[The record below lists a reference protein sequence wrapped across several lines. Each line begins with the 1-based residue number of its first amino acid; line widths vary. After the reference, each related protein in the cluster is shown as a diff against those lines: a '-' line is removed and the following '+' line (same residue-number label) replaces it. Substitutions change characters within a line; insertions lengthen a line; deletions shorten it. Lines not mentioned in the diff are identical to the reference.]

1 MISTSQLPLIIRRV
15 GSVGRSG
22 LQQGGPAPV
31 PLQQGH
37 LAANPDTR
45 SRARAPQRTGTI
57 SGAPI
62 RAASAVSSSGI
73 RWLSRSASTRL
84 T

>member
-1 MISTSQLPLIIRRV
+1 MSTLDCSRV
-15 GSVGRSG
+15 AL
-22 LQQGGPAPV
+22 LQSRCSKATLLQTWHPRLAPANPAP
-31 PLQQGH
+31 PAG
-37 LAANPDTR
+37 
-45 SRARAPQRTGTI
+45 ARAPQRTGTI